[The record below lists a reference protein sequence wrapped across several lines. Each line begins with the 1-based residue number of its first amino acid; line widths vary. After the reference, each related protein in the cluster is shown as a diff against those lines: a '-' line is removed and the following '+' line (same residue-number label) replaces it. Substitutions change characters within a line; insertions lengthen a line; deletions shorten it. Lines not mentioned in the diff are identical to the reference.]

1 MTDTIICATRAGE
14 HSRLV
19 HNAAF
24 EQAKLSGDTIVFLH
38 VIGGEA
44 FDSHNESMQT
54 AIRQEVE
61 WLVRA
66 LVTLAQQQSRA
77 ADVSIRF
84 EIREGET
91 PAQMLAS
98 LQANAATKLIM
109 GDPRNGDETTFQGD
123 VVSGLEMALTELDA
137 SLEMVAL

>member
-1 MTDTIICATRAGE
+1 MADTIVCATRAGE

-38 VIGGEA
+38 VLGGEA

-54 AIRQEVE
+54 AIHQEVG

-66 LVTLAQQQSRA
+66 LVTLAQQRTRA
-77 ADVSIRF
+77 TDVPIRF

-91 PAQMLAS
+91 IAQMLAS
-98 LQANAATKLIM
+98 VQGNAANKLIL
-109 GDPRNGDETTFQGD
+109 GDPRNGKETTFQGD
-123 VVSGLEMALTELDA
+123 MVADLDAGASGLGAALEL
-137 SLEMVAL
+137 VAL